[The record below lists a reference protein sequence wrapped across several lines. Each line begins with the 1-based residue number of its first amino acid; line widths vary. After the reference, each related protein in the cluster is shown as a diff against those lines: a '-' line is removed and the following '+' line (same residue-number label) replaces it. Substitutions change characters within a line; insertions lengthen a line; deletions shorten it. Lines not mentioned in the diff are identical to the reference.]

1 MLLIFDW
8 WYFLTGF
15 IVLEN
20 VGLIS
25 KLFFLSKTFEFGVYS
40 KEWTPVCC
48 IIYLDSSFI
57 FFISSLCFEFE
68 LIIAAPPVIG
78 LLANP
83 YLDELID
90 PSLSLV
96 GVAQFSTL
104 LAFYNPDP
112 IDLLKL
118 YIGDLFYKAIYP
130 AKANP
135 LLLELSLFC
144 FKLLAKL

>member
-1 MLLIFDW
+1 M
-8 WYFLTGF
+8 

-25 KLFFLSKTFEFGVYS
+25 KLFFLSKTFEPGVYS

-57 FFISSLCFEFE
+57 FFISSLYFEFE

-90 PSLSLV
+90 PSLSFV

-112 IDLLKL
+112 IDLLIL
-118 YIGDLFYKAIYP
+118 YIGDLFYKNIYP
-130 AKANP
+130 TIPKP
-135 LLLELSLFC
+135 LLLELSLFYL
-144 FKLLAKL
+144 KLLPKL